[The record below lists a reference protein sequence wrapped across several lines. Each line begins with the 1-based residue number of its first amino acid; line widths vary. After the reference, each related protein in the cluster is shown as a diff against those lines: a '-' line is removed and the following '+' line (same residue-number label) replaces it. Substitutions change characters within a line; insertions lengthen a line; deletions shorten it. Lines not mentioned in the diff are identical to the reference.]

1 MNPYI
6 SSTTKNNLNL
16 FSRYSLSHLYS
27 DTVNSIYSCH
37 FWGGQGGCTL
47 SDKGRPKV
55 KSPPASLF
63 SFDFISQNQ
72 LEEKWVKN
80 RFHTLKKKKKRHKW
94 PSPSPLSD
102 TYIHRHTLTHTELQC
117 IISRGARGRYSTR
130 QEWGQ
135 AGSPMCVLFMLMS
148 EKSACFNT
156 HTHTPPTPTGHTS
169 SLVSLAPPSVCL
181 GERGTR
187 QKAGRV
193 FCETGRGFQCN

>member
-1 MNPYI
+1 MNSYI
-6 SSTTKNNLNL
+6 SSTAKNNLNL
-16 FSRYSLSHLYS
+16 FSRYPLSLLYS
-27 DTVNSIYSCH
+27 ETVNSIYSCH

-55 KSPPASLF
+55 KSQPASLF

-72 LEEKWVKN
+72 LVQKWMKN
-80 RFHTLKKKKKRHKW
+80 RFHTLKKAQMTITQ
-94 PSPSPLSD
+94 PSVWHTFTD
-102 TYIHRHTLTHTELQC
+102 THSHTELQC

-135 AGSPMCVLFMLMS
+135 AGSPVCVLFMLMS

-156 HTHTPPTPTGHTS
+156 HTHTHTPPTPTGHTGP
-169 SLVSLAPPSVCL
+169 LVSLAPPSVCL